1 MAEFRAET
9 IGRRVP
15 MPPTVS
21 CSVAAVIPWPK
32 VKLGEICEIYD
43 CPHTTAPDEGE
54 GYPLVRTPNVGRG
67 RLIFDKM
74 HRVSRAVY
82 DRRNKR
88 AVPKAG
94 DIFLPMYA
102 TTFLRDAYR
111 KFRTKAPSFLYAFR
125 QQEFLVFVMS
135 RSESVRLH
143 QNRQA
148 VSCFCWEGHY

>member
-1 MAEFRAET
+1 MANSPAEPQS
-9 IGRRVP
+9 RRE
-15 MPPTVS
+15 
-21 CSVAAVIPWPK
+21 AALWPK
-32 VKLGEICEIYD
+32 VRLGEICEIYD

-94 DIFLPMYA
+94 DIILSMYA
-102 TTFLRDAYR
+102 TRSLRDAYR
-111 KFRTKAPSFLYAFR
+111 KFRANLNNGR
-125 QQEFLVFVMS
+125 EIV
-135 RSESVRLH
+135 
-143 QNRQA
+143 N
-148 VSCFCWEGHY
+148 SCF